1 MKKARCWLAA
11 ALVSVCA
18 LLSGCSLLD
27 GGNLLM
33 LPDIS
38 PDQRKLLQLV
48 NSVTA
53 NSSWVVT
60 SPSSGDNLSTMQF
73 VDFFGDGISEA
84 VSFFRNSSEMRL
96 RVGLYSKTR
105 STGYTELC
113 TFQTEGY
120 SVEEVI
126 YSDVDGDRALEILLF
141 VGYESG
147 SIYGV
152 EVYKIR
158 NSSAERIYSGA
169 CTAYAV
175 FDMTRD
181 GNSELILHHEESSGG
196 AGNAYAE
203 LLTFENEKAECLG
216 YAPVSSGGGKP
227 GSAVC
232 GKLNNGMSGCIFD
245 SALPG
250 SGVPIYVSDVLTW
263 TVFGGFENLSY
274 SDGWGYAYTTLRNTE
289 VFCRDIDFDGFLE
302 IPQTEEMPVNSAGV
316 QSAGSPGIYTY
327 WYGYNADGQL
337 VQKNLTYMFPDGSWY
352 FIMPPSWSGTVYVTT
367 GSMDGLTTLTFSA
380 DRNDRSNRLLTI
392 YRTDADENGVLLPE
406 GAFSVGAFGGY
417 SYYALIGLPDE
428 LSPLA
433 DDMYLSGAKDVMSR
447 FVTVD
452 AFGDAAKA
460 AK

>member
-1 MKKARCWLAA
+1 MKKARRWLAA

-18 LLSGCSLLD
+18 LLSGCELLD

-38 PDQRKLLQLV
+38 PDQRKLLQFV

-60 SPSSGDNLSTMQF
+60 SPSSGENLSTMQF

-105 STGYTELC
+105 NTGYTELC

-126 YSDVDGDRALEILLF
+126 YSDVDGDGSLEILLF

-147 SIYGV
+147 AIYGA

-181 GNSELILHHEESSGG
+181 GYSELILHHEESSGG
-196 AGNAYAE
+196 ARNAYAE
-203 LLTFENEKAECLG
+203 LLTFDNEKAECLG
-216 YAPVSSGGGKP
+216 YASVSSGGGKP
-227 GSAVC
+227 RSTVC
-232 GKLNNGMSGCIFD
+232 GRMNNGMSVCIFD
-245 SALPG
+245 SILR
-250 SGVPIYVSDVLTW
+250 VKDMTIYVSDVLTW
-263 TVFGGFENLSY
+263 TVFDGFENLSY
-274 SDGWGYAYTTLRNTE
+274 SNEWGYAYTTLRNTE

-302 IPQTEEMPVNSAGV
+302 IPQTEEMPMNSASV
-316 QSAGSPGIYTY
+316 QSGNTPGTYTY

-352 FIMPPSWSGTVYVTT
+352 FIMPPSWSRTVYVLT

-392 YRTDADENGVLLPE
+392 YRTASDENGVLLPE
-406 GAFSVGAFGGY
+406 GVFSVGDFGGY
-417 SYYALIGLPDE
+417 SYYALIGFPDE

-433 DDMYLSGAKDVMSR
+433 DDMYLTGEKDVMSR

-452 AFGDAAKA
+452 AFGNAAKA
-460 AK
+460 SK